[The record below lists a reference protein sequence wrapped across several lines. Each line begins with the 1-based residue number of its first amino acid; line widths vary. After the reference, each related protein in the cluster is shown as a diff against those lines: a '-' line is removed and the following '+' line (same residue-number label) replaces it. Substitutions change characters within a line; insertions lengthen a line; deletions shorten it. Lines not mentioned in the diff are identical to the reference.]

1 MKTAIEKHGWDG
13 DWFLRA
19 YDFFGNKVGSQECE
33 EGKIFIES
41 NGFCTMSKI
50 QPGYN
55 GLIINPCIPKNW
67 DGFTI
72 QRKFRGTSFNIKV
85 MNPFHVS
92 KGIKELWVDGEKM
105 DGNKIPVQKKSSC
118 NVKVVMG

>member
-1 MKTAIEKHGWDG
+1 
-13 DWFLRA
+13 
-19 YDFFGNKVGSQECE
+19 
-33 EGKIFIES
+33 
-41 NGFCTMSKI
+41 
-50 QPGYN
+50 
-55 GLIINPCIPKNW
+55 
-67 DGFTI
+67 
-72 QRKFRGTSFNIKV
+72 